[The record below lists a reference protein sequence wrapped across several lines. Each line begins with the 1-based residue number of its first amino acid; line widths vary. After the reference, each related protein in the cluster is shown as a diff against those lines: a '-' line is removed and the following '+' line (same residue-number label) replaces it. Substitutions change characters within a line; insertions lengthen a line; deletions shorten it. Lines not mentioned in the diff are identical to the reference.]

1 MMEIE
6 QTKLNMGCG
15 FRKLEDHWNVDISP
29 KCNPDQVLDFDVTPW
44 PYEDSF
50 FENITASN
58 ILEHLGQ
65 NPRVFTE
72 IIKEMYRVSKDGATW
87 FIQIPH
93 HRCDVF
99 FDDYTHVRALTEK
112 TFKMWDQKVNYE
124 SILKN
129 SADSTYGLYNDVDLE
144 VVDVDYNIIHVWRN
158 ELEAGLI
165 GAAQLNKKLNTLAN
179 VVDTVSI
186 SIKIHK
192 PGRYADFIKK

>member
-1 MMEIE
+1 MLY
-6 QTKLNMGCG
+6 LNNY
-15 FRKLEDHWNVDISP
+15 KKYS
-29 KCNPDQVLDFDVTPW
+29 
-44 PYEDSF
+44 S
-50 FENITASN
+50 A
-58 ILEHLGQ
+58 
-65 NPRVFTE
+65 E
-72 IIKEMYRVSKDGATW
+72 IIKEMYRVSKDGASW

-165 GAAQLNKKLNTLAN
+165 GPAQLNKKLNTLAN

-192 PGRYADFIKK
+192 PERYADFIKK